1 MRKMKKR
8 RRSKGDTEQEENK
21 ICLAGS
27 RKAAE
32 GKEPP
37 WALPKMPVVRRSIR
51 LSAIFFI
58 FSYASGCPSAFR
70 LLSSLP
76 IFNCPYTPNHFTL
89 QYPCQ
94 QSDNH
99 IIIFH
104 NCSLHEIL
112 DIPNGG

>member
-51 LSAIFFI
+51 LSAIFFF
-58 FSYASGCPSAFR
+58 FSTEYASGCPSAFR
-70 LLSSLP
+70 LVFVAYYQLSIYSKP
-76 IFNCPYTPNHFTL
+76 FY
-89 QYPCQ
+89 
-94 QSDNH
+94 S
-99 IIIFH
+99 II
-104 NCSLHEIL
+104 
-112 DIPNGG
+112 PVPAV